1 MKTVR
6 IEHASEDLADNWI
19 EFSANWT
26 LADLR
31 RAYSEQ
37 GEGFIAF
44 WRSKASAC
52 HVRTVTGETITDPMQ
67 IHERIEELDL
77 RLVRWVPLALL
88 EAGNYLVRLGEL
100 SALVSSNGVGASA
113 VRTRTPTMAT

>member
-1 MKTVR
+1 MATVR
-6 IEHASEDLADNWI
+6 IEHASEELADNWI

-31 RAYSEQ
+31 QAYNEQ

-44 WRSKASAC
+44 WRSKAVAC
-52 HVRTVTGETITDPMQ
+52 HVRTAEGEIITDPMQ
-67 IHERIEELDL
+67 IHERIDELDL

-113 VRTRTPTMAT
+113 ARTRTPTTAM